1 MKIDGRTLRHLIRE
15 SIRHNLRILSE
26 GGNVFP
32 EVNSAVPK
40 AFLETNIENALE
52 IAGLGDMKYE
62 IVGSKNKPYFGDI
75 DVAVDEDELRKII
88 GIDKTA
94 DMKQVWAALDAYVK
108 GTASPGHKIIPGLSQ
123 VHLLAPLIDDK
134 GAQMN
139 AVDREGV
146 DLGTPGMIQIDVFV
160 GHLGWMSRTSSGAPL
175 ESKYKAVY
183 RNVLLAAIFSNIP
196 VEPTPEEIDKYSKKL
211 PGVEIKKR
219 FLVNFRKG
227 MIERLYYEEKF
238 GKTGKPV
245 KNPTKVTLEEN
256 VVTDANELAQYF
268 INGSATWDD
277 MDSYEKLMDLVTGK
291 KFKYP
296 SLRSKVLEDFKSGL
310 GDNPTP
316 PGI

>member
-1 MKIDGRTLRHLIRE
+1 MKIAGRTLRRLIRE
-15 SIRHNLRILSE
+15 SIRQNLRVLSE

-40 AFLETNIENALE
+40 KFLETNIENALE

-88 GIDKTA
+88 GIDKTT

-108 GTASPGHKIIPGLSQ
+108 GTGSPGHKIIPGLSQ

-134 GAQMN
+134 GSQMN

-146 DLGTPGMIQIDVFV
+146 DLGTQGMIQIDVFV
-160 GHLGWMSRTSSGAPL
+160 GHLGWMSSTSSGSPL

-183 RNVLLAAIFSNIP
+183 RNVLLASIFNNIP
-196 VEPTPEEIDKYSKKL
+196 VEPTSEEIRTYSEKL
-211 PGVEIKKR
+211 PGVEVKKR

-227 MIERLYYEEKF
+227 MIERLYYEEKL

-245 KNPTKVTLEEN
+245 KNPTKVTLEEHI
-256 VVTDANELAQYF
+256 VSDANELAQYF
-268 INGSATWDD
+268 LNGTASWED
-277 MDSYEKLMDLVTGK
+277 MNSYEKLMDLVMGK

-296 SLRSKVLEDFKSGL
+296 SLRSKVIDDFKSAL
-310 GDNPTP
+310 GDNPVP
-316 PGI
+316 SGL

>member
-1 MKIDGRTLRHLIRE
+1 MKIAGRTLRRLIRE
-15 SIRHNLRILSE
+15 SIRQNLRVLSE

-40 AFLETNIENALE
+40 KFLETNIENALE

-75 DVAVDEDELRKII
+75 DVAVDEYELRKII

-108 GTASPGHKIIPGLSQ
+108 GTGSPGHKIIPGLSQ

-134 GAQMN
+134 GSQIN

-146 DLGTPGMIQIDVFV
+146 DLGTQGMIQIDVFV
-160 GHLGWMSRTSSGAPL
+160 GHLGWMSSTSSGSPL

-183 RNVLLAAIFSNIP
+183 RNVLLASIFNNIP
-196 VEPTPEEIDKYSKKL
+196 VEPTPEEIRTYSKKL
-211 PGVEIKKR
+211 PGVEVKKR

-227 MIERLYYEEKF
+227 MIERLYYEEKL

-245 KNPTKVTLEEN
+245 KNPTKVTLEEHI
-256 VVTDANELAQYF
+256 VSDANELAQYF
-268 INGSATWDD
+268 LNGTASWED
-277 MDSYEKLMDLVTGK
+277 MNSYEKLMDLVMGK

-296 SLRSKVLEDFKSGL
+296 SRRAKVIEDFKAGL
-310 GDNPTP
+310 DDNPVP

>member
-15 SIRHNLRILSE
+15 SIRQNLKVLSE

-40 AFLETNIENALE
+40 TFLETNIENALE

-94 DMKQVWAALDAYVK
+94 DMKKVWAALDVYVK
-108 GTASPGHKIIPGLSQ
+108 GTGSPGHKIIPGLSQ

-134 GAQMN
+134 GSQMN

-146 DLGTPGMIQIDVFV
+146 DLGTQGMIQIDVFV
-160 GHLGWMSRTSSGAPL
+160 GHLGWMSSTSSGSPL

-183 RNVLLAAIFSNIP
+183 RNVLLASIFNNIP
-196 VEPTPEEIDKYSKKL
+196 VEPTPEEIRTYSKKL
-211 PGVEIKKR
+211 PGVEVKKR

-227 MIERLYYEEKF
+227 MIERLYYEEKL

-245 KNPTKVTLEEN
+245 KNPTKVTLEEHI
-256 VVTDANELAQYF
+256 VSDANDLAQYF
-268 INGSATWDD
+268 LSGSASWED
-277 MDSYEKLMDLVTGK
+277 MNSYEKLMNLVMGK

-296 SLRSKVLEDFKSGL
+296 SLRSKVIDDFKSAL
-310 GDNPTP
+310 GDNPVP
-316 PGI
+316 SGL

>member
-15 SIRHNLRILSE
+15 SIRQNLKVLSE

-40 AFLETNIENALE
+40 SFLETNIENALE

-108 GTASPGHKIIPGLSQ
+108 GTGSPGHKIIPGLSQ

-134 GAQMN
+134 GSQMN

-146 DLGTPGMIQIDVFV
+146 DLGTQGMIQIDVFV
-160 GHLGWMSRTSSGAPL
+160 GHLGWMSSTSSGAPL

-227 MIERLYYEEKF
+227 MIERLYYEEKL
-238 GKTGKPV
+238 GKSGKPV
-245 KNPTKVTLEEN
+245 KNPTKITLEEN
-256 VVTDANELAQYF
+256 IVTDANELAQYF
-268 INGSATWDD
+268 LNGTAAWDD
-277 MDSYEKLMDLVTGK
+277 MDSYEKLMDIVMGK

-296 SLRSKVLEDFKSGL
+296 SLRSKVLEDFKTGL
-310 GDNPTP
+310 GDNPVP

>member
-1 MKIDGRTLRHLIRE
+1 MKIDGRILRHLIRE

-40 AFLETNIENALE
+40 AFLAANIENALE

-88 GIDKTA
+88 GIDKTS

-108 GTASPGHKIIPGLSQ
+108 GTGSPGHKIIPGLSQ
-123 VHLLAPLIDDK
+123 VHLLAPLVDDK
-134 GAQMN
+134 GTQMN

-146 DLGTPGMIQIDVFV
+146 DLGTQGMIQIDVFV
-160 GHLGWMSRTSSGAPL
+160 GHLGWMSSTSSGAPL

-227 MIERLYYEEKF
+227 MIERLYYEERL
-238 GKTGKPV
+238 GKSGKPV
-245 KNPTKVTLEEN
+245 KNPTKITLEEN
-256 VVTDANELAQYF
+256 IVTDANELAQYF
-268 INGSATWDD
+268 LNGTAAWDD
-277 MDSYEKLMDLVTGK
+277 MDSYEKLMDIVMGK

-296 SLRSKVLEDFKSGL
+296 SLRSKVLEDFKTGL
-310 GDNPTP
+310 GDNPVP

>member
-1 MKIDGRTLRHLIRE
+1 MKIDGRILRHLIRE

-40 AFLETNIENALE
+40 AFLAANIEKALKL
-52 IAGLGDMKYE
+52 AGLGGMEYE

-75 DVAVDEDELRKII
+75 DVAVDEDKLREII

-108 GTASPGHKIIPGLSQ
+108 GTGSPGHKIIPGLSQ

-134 GAQMN
+134 GSQMN
-139 AVDREGV
+139 AVDREGN
-146 DLGTPGMIQIDVFV
+146 DLGIPGMIQIDVFV
-160 GHLGWMSRTSSGAPL
+160 GHLGWMSSTSSGAPL

-227 MIERLYYEEKF
+227 MIERLYYEEKL
-238 GKTGKPV
+238 GKSGKPV
-245 KNPTKVTLEEN
+245 KNPTKITLEEN
-256 VVTDANELAQYF
+256 IVTDANELAQYF
-268 INGSATWDD
+268 LNGTAAWDD
-277 MDSYEKLMDLVTGK
+277 MDSYEKLMDIVKGK

-296 SLRSKVLEDFKSGL
+296 LLRSKVLEDFKTGL
-310 GDNPTP
+310 GDNPVP

>member
-1 MKIDGRTLRHLIRE
+1 MKIAGKTLRRLIRE
-15 SIRHNLRILSE
+15 SIRQNLRVLSE

-108 GTASPGHKIIPGLSQ
+108 GTGSPGHKIIPGLSQ
-123 VHLLAPLIDDK
+123 VHLLAPLINDK
-134 GAQMN
+134 GSQMN

-146 DLGTPGMIQIDVFV
+146 DLGTQGMIQIDVFV
-160 GHLGWMSRTSSGAPL
+160 GHLGWMSSTSSGSPL

-183 RNVLLAAIFSNIP
+183 RNVLLASIFNNIP
-196 VEPTPEEIDKYSKKL
+196 VEPTPEEIRTYSKKL
-211 PGVEIKKR
+211 PGVEVKKR

-227 MIERLYYEEKF
+227 MIERLYYEEKL

-245 KNPTKVTLEEN
+245 KNPTKVTLEEHI
-256 VVTDANELAQYF
+256 VSDANELAQYF
-268 INGSATWDD
+268 LNGTASWED
-277 MDSYEKLMDLVTGK
+277 MNSYEKLMDLVMGK

-296 SLRSKVLEDFKSGL
+296 SLRSKVIDDFKTAL
-310 GDNPTP
+310 GDNPVP
-316 PGI
+316 SGL

>member
-15 SIRHNLRILSE
+15 SIRHNLSILSE

-40 AFLETNIENALE
+40 AFLAANIENALE

-75 DVAVDEDELRKII
+75 DVAVDEDELRKMI
-88 GIDKTA
+88 GIDKTS

-108 GTASPGHKIIPGLSQ
+108 GTGSPGHKIIPGLSQ

-134 GAQMN
+134 GTQMN

-146 DLGTPGMIQIDVFV
+146 DLGTQGMIQIDVFV
-160 GHLGWMSRTSSGAPL
+160 GHLGWMSSTSSGAPL

-227 MIERLYYEEKF
+227 MIERLYYEERLDKS
-238 GKTGKPV
+238 GKPV
-245 KNPTKVTLEEN
+245 KNPSKITLEEN
-256 VVTDANELAQYF
+256 IVTDANELAQYF
-268 INGSATWDD
+268 LNGTAAWDD
-277 MDSYEKLMDLVTGK
+277 MDSYEKLMDIVMGK

-296 SLRSKVLEDFKSGL
+296 SLRSKVLEDFKTGL
-310 GDNPTP
+310 GDNPVP

>member
-1 MKIDGRTLRHLIRE
+1 MKIAGRTLRRLIRE
-15 SIRHNLRILSE
+15 SIRQNLRVLSE

-40 AFLETNIENALE
+40 KFLETNIENALK

-75 DVAVDEDELRKII
+75 DVAVDEDALREII

-108 GTASPGHKIIPGLSQ
+108 GTGSPGHKIIPGLSQ
-123 VHLLAPLIDDK
+123 VHLLAPLINDK
-134 GAQMN
+134 GSQMN

-146 DLGTPGMIQIDVFV
+146 DLGTQGMIQIDVFV
-160 GHLGWMSRTSSGAPL
+160 GHLGWMSSTSSGSPL

-183 RNVLLAAIFSNIP
+183 RNVLLASIFNNIP
-196 VEPTPEEIDKYSKKL
+196 VEPTPEEIRTYSKKL
-211 PGVEIKKR
+211 PGVEVKKR

-227 MIERLYYEEKF
+227 MIERLYYEEKL

-245 KNPTKVTLEEN
+245 KNPTKVTLEEHI
-256 VVTDANELAQYF
+256 VSDANELAQYF
-268 INGSATWDD
+268 LNGTASWED
-277 MDSYEKLMDLVTGK
+277 MNSYEKLMDLVMGK

-296 SLRSKVLEDFKSGL
+296 SLRSKVIDDFKTAL
-310 GDNPTP
+310 GDNPVP
-316 PGI
+316 SGL

>member
-1 MKIDGRTLRHLIRE
+1 MKIDGRILRHLIRE

-40 AFLETNIENALE
+40 AFLAANIEKALKL
-52 IAGLGDMKYE
+52 AGLGDMKYE

-88 GIDKTA
+88 GIDKTS

-108 GTASPGHKIIPGLSQ
+108 GTGSPGHKIIPGLSQ
-123 VHLLAPLIDDK
+123 VHLLAPLVDDK
-134 GAQMN
+134 GTQMN

-146 DLGTPGMIQIDVFV
+146 DLGTQGMIQIDVFV
-160 GHLGWMSRTSSGAPL
+160 GHLGWMSSTSSGAPL
-175 ESKYKAVY
+175 ESKYKAIY

-227 MIERLYYEEKF
+227 MIERLYYEEKL
-238 GKTGKPV
+238 GKSGKPV
-245 KNPTKVTLEEN
+245 KNPTKITLEEN
-256 VVTDANELAQYF
+256 IVTDANELAQYF
-268 INGSATWDD
+268 LNGTAAWDD
-277 MDSYEKLMDLVTGK
+277 MDSYEKLMDIVKGK

-296 SLRSKVLEDFKSGL
+296 LLRSKVLEDFKTGL
-310 GDNPTP
+310 GDNPVP

>member
-1 MKIDGRTLRHLIRE
+1 M
-15 SIRHNLRILSE
+15 
-26 GGNVFP
+26 FP

-40 AFLETNIENALE
+40 KFLETNIENALK

-75 DVAVDEDELRKII
+75 DVAVDEYELRKIIEYELRKII

-94 DMKQVWAALDAYVK
+94 DMKQVWTADMKQVWAALDAYVK
-108 GTASPGHKIIPGLSQ
+108 GTGSPGHKIIPGLSQ

-134 GAQMN
+134 RSQMN

-146 DLGTPGMIQIDVFV
+146 DLGKKGMIQIDVFV
-160 GHLGWMSRTSSGAPL
+160 GHLGWMSSTSSGSPL

-183 RNVLLAAIFSNIP
+183 RNVLLACIFINIP
-196 VEPTPEEIDKYSKKL
+196 VEPTPEEIRTYSKKL
-211 PGVEIKKR
+211 PGVEVKKR
-219 FLVNFRKG
+219 FLVNFKKG
-227 MIERLYYEEKF
+227 MIERLYYEEKI

-245 KNPTKVTLEEN
+245 KNPTNVTLEEHI
-256 VVTDANELAQYF
+256 VSDANELAQYF
-268 INGSATWDD
+268 LNGTASWED
-277 MDSYEKLMDLVTGK
+277 MNSYEKLMDLVMGK

-296 SLRSKVLEDFKSGL
+296 SRRAKVIEDFKAGL
-310 GDNPTP
+310 DDNPVP

>member
-1 MKIDGRTLRHLIRE
+1 MKIAGRTLRRLIRE
-15 SIRHNLRILSE
+15 SIRQNLRVLSE

-40 AFLETNIENALE
+40 KFLETNIKNALK
-52 IAGLGDMKYE
+52 IAGLGNMEYK

-75 DVAVDEDELRKII
+75 DVAVDEYKLREII

-94 DMKQVWAALDAYVK
+94 NMEQVWAALDAYVK
-108 GTASPGHKIIPGLSQ
+108 GTESPGHKIYPGLSQ

-134 GAQMN
+134 RSQMN

-146 DLGTPGMIQIDVFV
+146 DLGTKGMIQIDVFV
-160 GHLGWMSRTSSGAPL
+160 GHLGWMSSTLSGSPL

-183 RNVLLAAIFSNIP
+183 RNVLLACIFINIP
-196 VEPTPEEIDKYSKKL
+196 VEPTPEEIRTYSKKL
-211 PGVEIKKR
+211 PGVEVKKR
-219 FLVNFRKG
+219 FLVNFKKG
-227 MIERLYYEEKF
+227 MIERLYYEEKL

-245 KNPTKVTLEEN
+245 KNPTKVTLEEHI
-256 VVTDANELAQYF
+256 VSDANELAQYF
-268 INGSATWDD
+268 LNGTASWED
-277 MDSYEKLMDLVTGK
+277 MNSYEKLMDLVMGK

-296 SLRSKVLEDFKSGL
+296 SLRAKVIEDFKAGL
-310 GDNPTP
+310 DDNPVP